1 MEDIATSVQKL
12 HGGYFKLDMREFLKR
27 FGDFWVK
34 KDYKD
39 NNIDIFAEECFKSY
53 GLNLIDIQH

>member
-1 MEDIATSVQKL
+1 M
-12 HGGYFKLDMREFLKR
+12 DMREFLKR

-39 NNIDIFAEECFKSY
+39 NNIDIFAEDCFKSY
-53 GLNLIDIQH
+53 GFNLIDIQY

>member
-1 MEDIATSVQKL
+1 
-12 HGGYFKLDMREFLKR
+12 MREFLKR

-53 GLNLIDIQH
+53 GLNLVDIQHQCNQGLRNIELH